1 MSFWR
6 KLVLAAVTAFVLPL
20 GASVQPVLAQ
30 GISIRGLGPAVV
42 QTDRVRVVSVDRA
55 SRNVVVER
63 SGRQWRITVP
73 EAFGSLAALRRR
85 DRLEISRVEGA
96 LASVARA
103 GTNARPD
110 ITVAETR
117 DDGTFNN
124 LPARWVTRSVT
135 VTARFTS
142 FDAAR
147 GIASFVGPDGP
158 RTIRAID
165 PAIIETLRSLRQGD
179 MINVV
184 FAEATQIV
192 LTPRRL

>member
-6 KLVLAAVTAFVLPL
+6 KLALAAVAAFALPL
-20 GASVQPVLAQ
+20 AAPAQSAMAQ

-42 QTDRVRVVSVDRA
+42 QTDRVRIVSVDRA
-55 SRNVVVER
+55 TRNVVVER
-63 SGRQWRITVP
+63 GGRQWRITVP
-73 EAFGSLAALRRR
+73 AAFGSLAAVRRR

-96 LASVARA
+96 LISVAPARA
-103 GTNARPD
+103 NARPD
-110 ITVAETR
+110 ISFAETR

-135 VTARFTS
+135 ITARFTS
-142 FDAAR
+142 FNAAR

-158 RTIRAID
+158 RTIRATD
-165 PAIIETLRSLRQGD
+165 PAVVNMLRGLRQGD

-184 FAEATQIV
+184 FAEATQIL
-192 LTPRRL
+192 LTPRRF